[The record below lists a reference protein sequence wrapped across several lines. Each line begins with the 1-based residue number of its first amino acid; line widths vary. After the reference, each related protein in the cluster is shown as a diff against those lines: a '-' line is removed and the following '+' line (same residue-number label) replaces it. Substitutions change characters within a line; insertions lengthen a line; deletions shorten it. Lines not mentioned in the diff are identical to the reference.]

1 MKLST
6 AQIGKSGELLVQYK
20 LLNYGIE
27 SSQMTTDSGI
37 DLVAFSAKNQKAITI
52 QVKTNQKPK
61 PGGGSGKMT
70 LDWWL
75 PDNSPAEF
83 IALVDL
89 STEKIWFFSYDEFSK
104 NAQQHSKT
112 KYHIYMYVDHKAIS
126 RKHKR
131 YLDVHFEEFLLEN
144 TIDKIFK

>member
-37 DLVAFSAKNQKAITI
+37 GLVAFSSKNQKAITI

-75 PDNSPAEF
+75 PVNSPAEF

-104 NAQQHSKT
+104 NAQ
-112 KYHIYMYVDHKAIS
+112 
-126 RKHKR
+126 
-131 YLDVHFEEFLLEN
+131 
-144 TIDKIFK
+144 